1 MPVGSVISFFAL
13 NFPHRVNQSMCVK
26 ENFEFETS
34 VQKYLYGSLLN
45 GPKNF
50 VFKFDHIY
58 KIKSIFDL
66 IILNN

>member
-1 MPVGSVISFFAL
+1 
-13 NFPHRVNQSMCVK
+13 MCVK

-58 KIKSIFDL
+58 KKKSIFVL
-66 IILNN
+66 IILKIYYLIILLLHFFFFFF